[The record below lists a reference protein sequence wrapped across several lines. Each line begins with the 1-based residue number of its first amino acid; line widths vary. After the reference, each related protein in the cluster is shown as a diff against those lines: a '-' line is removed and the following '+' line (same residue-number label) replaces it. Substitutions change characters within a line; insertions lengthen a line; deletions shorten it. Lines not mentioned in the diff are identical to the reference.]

1 MPNVKAAIFCD
12 DVRMEANGKLLLIG
26 TYTGK
31 MIVPSFPAQNQIRCV
46 LILDKIDTSHLE
58 LTARVSGHAGA
69 EFGELEL
76 EIDIE
81 EDTLDDLPA
90 WIPLPPWLSAC
101 RNLTRLSFP
110 SASTE
115 GRKCSSER
123 SLSFSAS
130 CA

>member
-90 WIPLPPWLSAC
+90 WIPLPPLA
-101 RNLTRLSFP
+101 F
-110 SASTE
+110 
-115 GRKCSSER
+115 
-123 SLSFSAS
+123 SLSEPDTIELSIS
-130 CA
+130 LNGGEKMLVGTLPVVLG